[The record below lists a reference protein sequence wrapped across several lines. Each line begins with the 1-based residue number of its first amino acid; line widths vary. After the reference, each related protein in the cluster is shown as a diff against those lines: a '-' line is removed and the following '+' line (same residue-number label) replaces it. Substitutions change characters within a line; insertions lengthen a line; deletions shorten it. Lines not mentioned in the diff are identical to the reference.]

1 MKNFST
7 KVMVLSVCLA
17 LAGIVT
23 GQNSNGL
30 SDFKQLLKSQE
41 PAPRKIVKVI
51 TKTTQ
56 DNPNTDFVVKSAES
70 GSFYNDLRSIGVS
83 PVDIEE
89 QLYGLFGFDADY
101 SFARLEGAHIIVYYL
116 ILNISLRLY
125 MS

>member
-23 GQNSNGL
+23 GQNPNGL

-56 DNPNTDFVVKSAES
+56 DNPNTDFVVKSAEL
-70 GSFYNDLRSIGVS
+70 GSFYNNPAKIGRASCRERV
-83 PVDIEE
+83 
-89 QLYGLFGFDADY
+89 
-101 SFARLEGAHIIVYYL
+101 
-116 ILNISLRLY
+116 
-125 MS
+125 